1 MALTTAE
8 RDLFT
13 SAQLVQLDRFTGIE
27 ARLEVDGS
35 PLSADARAGR
45 LARWAARGVTELR
58 AIVNVREVQWARSGI
73 VLVPSADSD
82 YSEADLA
89 GITEELRGGDDWV
102 AVAAQVV
109 AAGGSVEQRLTALGG

>member
-1 MALTTAE
+1 
-8 RDLFT
+8 
-13 SAQLVQLDRFTGIE
+13 
-27 ARLEVDGS
+27 
-35 PLSADARAGR
+35 
-45 LARWAARGVTELR
+45 LR